1 MNPKKSFHFTRQRY
15 IDYLE
20 PKDLMQEH
28 WDHECNKPK
37 TDFGKARIIQIAYRN
52 YKNRPESLAT
62 QAWNAM
68 RDDGTSNDKKFLGLT
83 RRKVKNPQT
92 RDQFN
97 QWRDERIAMYK
108 RCNNPQMLSFFHNSK
123 YEEYYIP
130 YDWIGRKKSQLR
142 DRFSK
147 RLQQLEV

>member
-1 MNPKKSFHFTRQRY
+1 MIS
-15 IDYLE
+15 
-20 PKDLMQEH
+20 H
-28 WDHECNKPK
+28 WDNECDKPK
-37 TDFGKARIIQIAYRN
+37 TDFGKARIIQRAWRN

-83 RRKVKNPQT
+83 TCKVKNPQT

-97 QWRDERIAMYK
+97 QWRAEQIAMYK
-108 RCNNPQMLSFFHNSK
+108 RCSSPQMLSYFHNSK

-130 YDWIGRKKSQLR
+130 YDWIGRKKTQLR

>member
-1 MNPKKSFHFTRQRY
+1 
-15 IDYLE
+15 
-20 PKDLMQEH
+20 
-28 WDHECNKPK
+28 
-37 TDFGKARIIQIAYRN
+37 YRN

-68 RDDGTSNDKKFLGLT
+68 RDDGTSNDEKFLGLT

-92 RDQFN
+92 REQFN
-97 QWRDERIAMYK
+97 QWRTKWMESYKQCNLRIPLDIYV
-108 RCNNPQMLSFFHNSK
+108 RE

-130 YDWIGRKKSQLR
+130 VNWIDSKKSQLR